1 MTDRI
6 ASERGSA
13 TAPAPID
20 CDRFDTL
27 LPEYLEHDLAP
38 NDRAAAVAHLA
49 ECARCRAL
57 VDDLGAISRAA
68 AALPPLEPERDL
80 WAGIAARIEA
90 PVVPLGRTGEQP
102 VPTLRDANF
111 RVERATVRPRP
122 VHRLMQSTRW
132 LAAAAGVLVA
142 VSVGSTYVVM
152 RVAGRSA
159 PTTLASA
166 PNAVPTP
173 ARDTTAPAPS
183 ESRQVATTPDTLSSD
198 DDPRERAQRRVA
210 ARVAEHR
217 AEQQRFVNSTDGGD
231 AYAPVVRT
239 YDREIAQLRA
249 ALRQRADLDSSTV
262 AVLEKN
268 LRLIDEAIAGCRRAL
283 ARDPHSRVL
292 GDELTRALDLKVEV
306 LRTAVLLPSRS
317 S

>member
-1 MTDRI
+1 
-6 ASERGSA
+6 
-13 TAPAPID
+13 
-20 CDRFDTL
+20 
-27 LPEYLEHDLAP
+27 
-38 NDRAAAVAHLA
+38 
-49 ECARCRAL
+49 
-57 VDDLGAISRAA
+57 
-68 AALPPLEPERDL
+68 
-80 WAGIAARIEA
+80 
-90 PVVPLGRTGEQP
+90 
-102 VPTLRDANF
+102 
-111 RVERATVRPRP
+111 
-122 VHRLMQSTRW
+122 
-132 LAAAAGVLVA
+132 VLVA